1 MSENQKYFYMRLK
14 ENFFNSP
21 ELIAVESMDSGYL
34 YSNILLK
41 MYLLSLRE
49 NGRLMAGAIPYS
61 PQMLSRATG
70 HDVKTVEEAIQVF
83 SDVGLI
89 EVLDS
94 GAIFMLDIQN
104 FVGQSTTEADRKR
117 EYRDR
122 IAAEKR
128 ATDKCLDKCLDKSTP
143 YIELEPKR
151 EIERKREPE
160 KQGLMDNVEMV
171 KGATSHTPTHSD
183 NPDVNFEK
191 LRQEQIAKLEQL
203 SNGGMMHGV

>member
-70 HDVKTVEEAIQVF
+70 HDVKTVKEAIQVF

-122 IAAEKR
+122 IAAEKQ
-128 ATDKCLDKCLDKSTP
+128 ATDNCPDKCLDKSTP
-143 YIELEPKR
+143 YIDIKSELKR
-151 EIERKREPE
+151 EIERQTEPE
-160 KQGLMDNVEMV
+160 EKGNKGNEERQGTVNRPYTPPPSLGDMDKLLEEIEQRRT
-171 KGATSHTPTHSD
+171 AAH
-183 NPDVNFEK
+183 DV
-191 LRQEQIAKLEQL
+191 
-203 SNGGMMHGV
+203 

>member
-1 MSENQKYFYMRLK
+1 MRLK

-122 IAAEKR
+122 IAAEKQAIDNR
-128 ATDKCLDKCLDKSTP
+128 PDKCPDKSTP
-143 YIELEPKR
+143 YIESELKR
-151 EIERKREPE
+151 ERKTEIDNKGYEER
-160 KQGLMDNVEMV
+160 QGTVNRPYTPPPSLGEMDELLKEVERRRVTAHNV
-171 KGATSHTPTHSD
+171 
-183 NPDVNFEK
+183 
-191 LRQEQIAKLEQL
+191 
-203 SNGGMMHGV
+203 